1 MSCWLVSPRFD
12 IGFFV
17 APGILSVLILFLS
30 PDELVYGAD
39 LPVWGWV
46 LLVVL
51 IDVSHVYASLY
62 RTYFD
67 REEFQ
72 RRRGLYLSVPLAVF
86 LGGVILY
93 TIDGLFFWRV
103 LAYTAVIHFI
113 RQQYGFM
120 VLYKHRSGE
129 RDKWELHLDRWLIY
143 MTMLYPLAYWHTHLP
158 RKFVWFI
165 EGDFFSAPVV
175 EVVHGMGWIYL
186 FLITTYLLKEV
197 WFTWSGR
204 PLNPG
209 KHLVMITT
217 ALVWYIG
224 IVQYNSD
231 YSFTVTNVVI
241 HGVPYMALVW
251 LYCRRKWMG
260 PAGHSWLQTIS
271 RPTWVMGFVG
281 ILCLLAFLEEGI
293 WDLLV
298 WGDHPMIFGGI
309 DGAWIDGSELLAII
323 VPLLVLPQATHYV
336 LDAFIWKLNASNP
349 DLKAYLLG
357 D

>member
-1 MSCWLVSPRFD
+1 
-12 IGFFV
+12 
-17 APGILSVLILFLS
+17 
-30 PDELVYGAD
+30 
-39 LPVWGWV
+39 
-46 LLVVL
+46 
-51 IDVSHVYASLY
+51 
-62 RTYFD
+62 
-67 REEFQ
+67 
-72 RRRGLYLSVPLAVF
+72 
-86 LGGVILY
+86 VILY

-113 RQQYGFM
+113 RQHYGFM

-143 MTMLYPLAYWHTHLP
+143 MTMVYPLAYWHTHLP
-158 RKFVWFI
+158 RKFVWLI

-186 FLITTYLLKEV
+186 LLITTYLLKEV

>member
-72 RRRGLYLSVPLAVF
+72 RRRGLYLSVPLGVF

>member
-72 RRRGLYLSVPLAVF
+72 RRRGLYLSVPLGVF

-93 TIDGLFFWRV
+93 TIDGLFFWRL